1 MQTPS
6 ISAALPPASS
16 SAARSQQTDGQG
28 QAHESSF
35 SAVLTGQQATRQTAA
50 KTPAS
55 GTPAP
60 GTPNT
65 AGTTDKPGDKKAPAA
80 DKAAP
85 DEAAAATQAA
95 AQAQAAAEQGLGLP
109 QIALDIAGQAAAAAA
124 AQHPV
129 TARGA
134 APTLTDAQAKVLPGA
149 LTDAPA
155 KTETPLPAQTLL
167 DAVDK
172 NAASPPLAATAA
184 LLTEGTDTAITAKA
198 SVAGLAAALPASPAL
213 ATGNKAMALTGA
225 QQARLAA
232 QSQKPEPASG
242 KAASSPAAAAA
253 AAAAVGVS
261 GAFDT
266 AATRLAA
273 TAAFAPDAAQAAN
286 TPATGSFAATMQA
299 VQVMNNPAPN
309 ALPFTAAQP
318 AVATPLQS
326 PQWSTDFGRQF
337 VSLTQGG
344 HNMPHTAELRLDP
357 PELGPLR
364 ITINISDNVAHAI
377 FASPHAAVRQTVEN
391 ALPQLQQMLAQ
402 AGISLGQTTVN
413 DQAQQEQAYNE
424 TFGGSRKGSSDAG
437 AAGSGTDGAVMA
449 SQTAARQIAPNALV
463 DTFA

>member
-16 SAARSQQTDGQG
+16 SAARNQQTDGQG

-35 SAVLTGQQATRQTAA
+35 SAVLTGQQTTRQAAA
-50 KTPAS
+50 KTSAS
-55 GTPAP
+55 GTPAA

-65 AGTTDKPGDKKAPAA
+65 AGTTGKPGDKKAPAA

-85 DEAAAATQAA
+85 DEPAAATQAA

-109 QIALDIAGQAAAAAA
+109 QIALDIASQAAAA

-172 NAASPPLAATAA
+172 TAASLPLAATAA
-184 LLTEGTDTAITAKA
+184 LPTKGTDTAITAKA
-198 SVAGLAAALPASPAL
+198 SVAGLAAPLPASPAL

-225 QQARLAA
+225 QQAKLAA

-253 AAAAVGVS
+253 AAVGVS
-261 GAFDT
+261 AGSDT
-266 AATRLAA
+266 AATRLAD
-273 TAAFAPDAAQAAN
+273 TAAFAPDATQPAN
-286 TPATGSFAATMQA
+286 TPANGSFAATMQA
-299 VQVMNNPAPN
+299 VQVMNNPAPH
-309 ALPFTAAQP
+309 ALPFTTAQP

-326 PQWSTDFGRQF
+326 PQWSTDFSRQF
-337 VSLTQGG
+337 ISLTQGG

-424 TFGGSRKGSSDAG
+424 TFGGSRKGSSDAN
-437 AAGSGTDGAVMA
+437 AAGTGTDGAVMA
-449 SQTAARQIAPNALV
+449 NQTAARQIAPNALV